1 MYTNVTWPFFY
12 GRRDEM
18 KDYTEISLFDVT
30 DTFPDDGE
38 ISQKMIDRQLKR
50 GSGFV
55 NGRLRIYQWFQ
66 NDHTEIENQKF
77 LSKEYG
83 LGGWSTDFGWLDH
96 DSKGLRFV
104 KYDRI
109 NKHDIAE
116 IGLSWVEV
124 SKRIQTLIALD
135 EYLTQEDK
143 ESLCAT
149 QEVESDLEDCEL
161 DL

>member
-1 MYTNVTWPFFY
+1 
-12 GRRDEM
+12 M
-18 KDYTEISLFDVT
+18 KEYTEISLFDVT
-30 DTFPDDGE
+30 DAFPDEDDNE
-38 ISQKMIDRQLKR
+38 ISQKMIDSQLQR

-83 LGGWSTDFGWLDH
+83 LGGWSTDFGWLHH

-135 EYLTQEDK
+135 QYLTQEDK

>member
-1 MYTNVTWPFFY
+1 
-12 GRRDEM
+12 M

-30 DTFPDDGE
+30 DAFPDEDDNE
-38 ISQKMIDRQLKR
+38 ISQKMIDSQLQR

-83 LGGWSTDFGWLDH
+83 LGGWSTDFGWLHH

-135 EYLTQEDK
+135 QYLTQEDK

>member
-1 MYTNVTWPFFY
+1 
-12 GRRDEM
+12 M

-30 DTFPDDGE
+30 DAFPDEDDNE
-38 ISQKMIDRQLKR
+38 ISQKMIDSQLQR

-55 NGRLRIYQWFQ
+55 NGRLRIYKWYQ

-83 LGGWSTDFGWLDH
+83 LGGWSTDFGWLHH

-135 EYLTQEDK
+135 QYLTQEDK

>member
-1 MYTNVTWPFFY
+1 
-12 GRRDEM
+12 M

-30 DTFPDDGE
+30 DTFPDDGD
-38 ISQKMIDRQLKR
+38 ISQKMIDRQLQR

-83 LGGWSTDFGWLDH
+83 LGGWSTDFGWLHH

-124 SKRIQTLIALD
+124 SKRIQTLIAVD
-135 EYLTQEDK
+135 QYLTQEDK

>member
-1 MYTNVTWPFFY
+1 
-12 GRRDEM
+12 M
-18 KDYTEISLFDVT
+18 KEYTEISLFDVT
-30 DTFPDDGE
+30 DAFPDEDDNE
-38 ISQKMIDRQLKR
+38 ISQKMIDSQLQR

-77 LSKEYG
+77 LAKEYG
-83 LGGWSTDFGWLDH
+83 LGGWSTDFGWLHH

-135 EYLTQEDK
+135 QYLTQEDK